1 MAEPVCKCEHD
12 EIDRHGGEVAVQSI
26 EPEEVLARVNRI
38 STPYTIVF
46 EAPLSWFA
54 IWKGERSSQDNQQ
67 FDAFAD

>member
-12 EIDRHGGEVAVQSI
+12 EIDHHGGEVAVQST

-38 STPYTIVF
+38 STPYTIAF

-54 IWKGERSSQDNQQ
+54 I
-67 FDAFAD
+67 